1 MDEAERETSRLYRVN
16 RTIHELVRDR
26 VRPFSRVLARRGTVS
41 SASMGYWRL
50 RDRAV
55 ATQFL
60 PTKSFSLWMTSKL
73 PMEARQ
79 SSAFTSPSHAP
90 QNTDFSPP
98 PSSKTKINFK
108 AQMSTDDN
116 EIYIF
121 YSDEASVGIKT
132 MRKFITVLEDQKIGR
147 GIIIFKT
154 NMTPSANKV
163 ISAMAGTYQIEAFQE
178 SELLVNITHHTLVP
192 KHEVLSP
199 EAKKQLLQKYR
210 LKDTQLPRIQLSD
223 PVSRYY
229 GLKRGQVVMITRP
242 SETAGRYVSY
252 RLAL

>member
-1 MDEAERETSRLYRVN
+1 MDEAERETARLYRVN

-26 VRPFSRVLARRGTVS
+26 GYAISEDEIKMSLEDFKLSYGGS
-41 SASMGYWRL
+41 SI
-50 RDRAV
+50 D
-55 ATQFL
+55 
-60 PTKSFSLWMTSKL
+60 
-73 PMEARQ
+73 
-79 SSAFTSPSHAP
+79 
-90 QNTDFSPP
+90 
-98 PSSKTKINFK
+98 KTKINFK
-108 AQMSTDDN
+108 AVMAN
-116 EIYIF
+116 GEAEIYIF

-132 MRKFITVLEDQKIGR
+132 MRKFITVLEDQKIPR

-163 ISAMAGTYQIEAFQE
+163 ISAMASTYAIEAFQE

-192 KHEVLSP
+192 KHEVLGA
-199 EAKKQLLQKYR
+199 EAKKLLLQKYR

-242 SETAGRYVSY
+242 SETAGKYVSY